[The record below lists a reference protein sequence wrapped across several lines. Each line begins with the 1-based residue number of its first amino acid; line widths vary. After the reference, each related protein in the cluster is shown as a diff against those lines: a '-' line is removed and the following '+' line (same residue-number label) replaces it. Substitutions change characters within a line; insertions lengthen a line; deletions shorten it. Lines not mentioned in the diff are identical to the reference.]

1 MTLSALWGGSYLF
14 MRLAVVS
21 LSPFVIA
28 EFRLLI
34 ASVFLGFLLIC
45 RRQWR
50 QYLYLPRHLWPKLLF
65 IAIFN
70 AALPFTMIAYAI
82 QFINAGTGAILN
94 STSPLWSALIATI
107 WFKDR
112 LNLSRVFGL
121 FLGFVGVV
129 FLMWGKASLG
139 GQGVG
144 LAILAAMIGTLSYGI
159 STNFLKNYGQ
169 GLHPLSVTFWSLFI
183 SSMLLLIPAGLTF
196 DPQSLS
202 VMALVGVVGLGVL
215 STAIANILFFSLA
228 ERISPTIAIT
238 VTFLVP
244 VFSMLWGDL
253 FLQEAVTLRM
263 LLGAVIVLVGTALVI
278 GLISFRKIIG
288 RFSRID

>member
-1 MTLSALWGGSYLF
+1 MLSALWGGSYLF
-14 MRLAVVS
+14 MRLAIVS

-28 EFRLLI
+28 EFRLFI
-34 ASVFLGFLLIC
+34 ASIFLGILLLC
-45 RRQWR
+45 KNSWR
-50 QYLYLPRHLWPKLLF
+50 QYLYLPRRLWPKLLF

-70 AALPFTMIAYAI
+70 AALPFTVIAYAI

-112 LNLSRVFGL
+112 LTFSRILGL
-121 FLGFVGVV
+121 FVGFIGVV

-139 GQGVG
+139 STGTG
-144 LAILAAMIGTLSYGI
+144 LAILAAMVGTLSYGI
-159 STNFLKNYGQ
+159 STNFLKHYAQ
-169 GLHPLSVTFWSLFI
+169 GLHPLTVTFWSLFI
-183 SSMLLLIPAGLTF
+183 SFLLLLVPASLTF
-196 DPQSLS
+196 DFESITVL
-202 VMALVGVVGLGVL
+202 ALLGVIGLGVL
-215 STAIANILFFSLA
+215 STAIANILFFGLA

-253 FLQEAVTLRM
+253 FLQEHVTLRM
-263 LLGAVIVLVGTALVI
+263 LLGALIVLVGTALVL
-278 GLISFRKIIG
+278 GLISFRKII
-288 RFSRID
+288 RLFSKFD